1 MIKAVLV
8 VNTQGKVR
16 VLHFFE
22 HSVRPEFQQD
32 LVHKCFLAT
41 NSRGDDMCHFV
52 DNFKDWP
59 TPDTRLIYRRYA
71 TLCFIFVVD
80 SSESQLAII
89 DLIQVFVESLDKL
102 FESVCE
108 LDIIFHSDRVQHV
121 LMEIVVGGLVAET
134 NKDEI
139 VRVVN
144 EMDKLAKKKK
154 KKKKTKWTTRYYCAF
169 LCSF

>member
-8 VNTQGKVR
+8 VNTQGKIR
-16 VLHFFE
+16 VVHFFE

-32 LVHKCFLAT
+32 LVHKCYLAT
-41 NSRGDDMCHFV
+41 SSRTDDLCHFV

-89 DLIQVFVESLDKL
+89 DLIQVFVESLDRI

-121 LMEIVVGGLVAET
+121 LMEIIVGGLVAET
-134 NKDEI
+134 SKDE
-139 VRVVN
+139 VCRVVA
-144 EMDKLAKKKK
+144 EMDALAKNKSGP
-154 KKKKTKWTTRYYCAF
+154 TTPSNTGYLR
-169 LCSF
+169 

>member
-8 VNTQGKVR
+8 VNTQGKIR
-16 VLHFFE
+16 VVHFFE
-22 HSVRPEFQQD
+22 TSVKPDTQLD

-41 NSRGDDMCHFV
+41 NSRADDLCHFV
-52 DNFKDWP
+52 DNFRDWP

-89 DLIQVFVESLDKL
+89 DLIQVFVESLDRI

-121 LMEIVVGGLVAET
+121 LMEIIVGGLVAET
-134 NKDEI
+134 SKDEI
-139 VRVVN
+139 TRVVG
-144 EMDKLAKKKK
+144 ESDKLASGKGPNPSNPIGMQGYH
-154 KKKKTKWTTRYYCAF
+154 R
-169 LCSF
+169 